1 MPANVSLAAGLG
13 RIDEDDVAPAPDET
27 ATFLP
32 LVTALGTTLGTIVIH
47 ALAVMTVVHFIRLER
62 KLQRAGVRFWRD
74 VAIISGVTLVAL
86 AAHLVE
92 MLLWAAVFVACGEF
106 RGLGDAFYNSAVA
119 YTSLGLG
126 DTVMSGSWKLLAPLE
141 TATGMLMFGVSTAM
155 IFTVCLQLVQTRLRI
170 SY

>member
-1 MPANVSLAAGLG
+1 MATGLG
-13 RIDEDDVAPAPDET
+13 RFDDDDVALAPDET

-32 LVTALGTTLGTIVIH
+32 LITALGTTLGTIVIH
-47 ALAVMTVVHFIRLER
+47 ALAVIAVVHFIRFEG

-74 VAIISGVTLVAL
+74 VVIISGVTLIAL

-92 MLLWAAVFVACGEF
+92 MLVWAVVFVACGEF
-106 RGLGDAFYNSAVA
+106 HGLAEAFYSSAVA

-141 TATGMLMFGVSTAM
+141 TASGMLLFGVSTAM

-170 SY
+170 SH